1 MSSVCGE
8 READCPAQS
17 SRNLFRPQEAPSRKS
32 LSETS
37 VTGGKPGDA
46 GPSLGRSISYFPFSW
61 APWWEETRT
70 VEITARRLIF

>member
-8 READCPAQS
+8 READRPAQS

-46 GPSLGRSISYFPFSW
+46 GPSLGRSISYLPFSW